1 MYLCSTFLS
10 IFFLHHQGE
19 IVYSVIGDLQTPFYF
34 DVNSRSGIVTIKNSL
49 VQDNAQTYIVCT
61 TYLLDTCILVYHF
74 TELQHFL
81 GVWLQQNLH
90 NMAMLL
96 QLRVTAYDS
105 LSTSRVATS
114 TVSINVIKNPSG
126 PIFTL
131 PAYEV
136 TIPETQSLG
145 STVVNVTATD
155 QDGVRP
161 LPW

>member
-1 MYLCSTFLS
+1 MC
-10 IFFLHHQGE
+10 
-19 IVYSVIGDLQTPFYF
+19 
-34 DVNSRSGIVTIKNSL
+34 
-49 VQDNAQTYIVCT
+49 
-61 TYLLDTCILVYHF
+61 
-74 TELQHFL
+74 
-81 GVWLQQNLH
+81 
-90 NMAMLL
+90 MLL

-126 PIFTL
+126 PVFTL

-155 QDGVRP
+155 RDGVRH
-161 LPW
+161 LPWWYIAMIVGVNLFIHCSYVIMMWIIVSRQCTIFVNKVLNHFSGCCEILLDWQLEWKQPIGLFLHHLWHWLHLPVSASDQ